1 MSDKFDTI
9 LIIGGTS
16 GLGEGF
22 ARRFHAQ
29 GKKVIVTG
37 RREDRLGA
45 LERELPGLGTQ
56 RMDTEDIA
64 TLPNQVGHVLAAF
77 PNIDTVMAMAGIQK
91 SFDFKDPRTS
101 SPQSIQ
107 SEVTINVTGPMVLAQ
122 LIVPHLLSLK
132 RQTTFVLV
140 SSGLAFVPGP
150 CYPVYC
156 PTKAAIHSFALA
168 LRAQLAD
175 SNCRVVE
182 LAPPYVDTALDA
194 AHRTETIEA
203 QGGEENAVKPMPL
216 EAYLDTAMA
225 GFKQEDAN
233 EITTGFSEMGAST
246 WRKAFNPILQMMGT
260 KA

>member
-132 RQTTFVLV
+132 RQTT
-140 SSGLAFVPGP
+140 
-150 CYPVYC
+150 
-156 PTKAAIHSFALA
+156 
-168 LRAQLAD
+168 
-175 SNCRVVE
+175 VVE